1 MAQPKTKKL
10 YLEALRILCIFLV
23 MFNHTAGYMAFTEES
38 NVFLY
43 WLYLFCSVLC
53 KAAVPVFFMISGALL
68 IGRQESLRDL
78 YQKRVLR
85 MAVVLLLISIPNYLW
100 LTQDPAYSVIGFLR
114 TIYTRTARTA
124 LWYLYAYLAF
134 LIMLPFLRAMAARLQ
149 AREYQYLLA
158 VHIAFTVTLTV
169 LDNFVFP
176 EGHNAHIS
184 AAIALE
190 PYLFYPLMGYYV
202 EHVLDQSAFT
212 PKNCRLAAAAAAA
225 AIVITCVVSVLYY
238 RVCPPPDHAAYE
250 ACFGLLICVP
260 ALAIYFVFKGVVH
273 IRPDR
278 RFGRLVSR
286 LGGAVFGLYLIEN
299 FCRALTGPVYGAFRP
314 ALGVFFA
321 TIVQLL
327 AAMAVGFAVVIV
339 LKSIPGLN
347 KLVNRFI

>member
-1 MAQPKTKKL
+1 MTQPKTKKL

-23 MFNHTAGYMAFTEES
+23 MFNHTAPNGYLAFIGES
-38 NVFLY
+38 NRLLY
-43 WLYLFCSVLC
+43 CLYLFLSVLC
-53 KAAVPVFFMISGALL
+53 KVAVPIFFMISGALL

-85 MAVVLLLISIPNYLW
+85 MAVVLLLISIPNYIWHSMGSALS
-100 LTQDPAYSVIGFLR
+100 AFGFLR
-114 TIYTRTARTA
+114 MIYTSTARTA

-260 ALAIYFVFKGVVH
+260 ALAIYFF
-273 IRPDR
+273 
-278 RFGRLVSR
+278 S
-286 LGGAVFGLYLIEN
+286 
-299 FCRALTGPVYGAFRP
+299 RALFTFVPIGGSAVWSPVWEARCS
-314 ALGVFFA
+314 AC
-321 TIVQLL
+321 T
-327 AAMAVGFAVVIV
+327 
-339 LKSIPGLN
+339 
-347 KLVNRFI
+347 